1 MNNLVELTEL
11 IIKKLVK
18 DSESVSVKEFESD
31 EDNTILIEVMV
42 SSEDMPKVI
51 GRGGRTI
58 NSIRTI
64 VQAASFNMDNKL
76 VKINVDSY

>member
-11 IIKKLVK
+11 IIKRLVN
-18 DSESVSVKEFESD
+18 DSDSVSVKEFESD

-42 SSEDMPKVI
+42 SADDMPKVI
-51 GRGGRTI
+51 GYSGRTI

-64 VQAASFNMDNKL
+64 VQAASFNQDNKL
-76 VKINVDSY
+76 VKINIDSY

>member
-42 SSEDMPKVI
+42 SS
-51 GRGGRTI
+51 
-58 NSIRTI
+58 
-64 VQAASFNMDNKL
+64 
-76 VKINVDSY
+76 